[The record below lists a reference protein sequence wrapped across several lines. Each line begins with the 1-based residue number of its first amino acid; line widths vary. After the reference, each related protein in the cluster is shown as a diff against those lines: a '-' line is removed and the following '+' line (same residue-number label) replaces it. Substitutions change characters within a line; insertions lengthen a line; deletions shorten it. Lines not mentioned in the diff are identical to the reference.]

1 MRRRVPP
8 DDVLAR
14 IFRQHVGE
22 STRTILDRYGW
33 DVSLGSL
40 RTYRRRLGRRSP
52 IAGVA
57 SMSDTEFRHAMAL
70 TLLDK
75 SGRGSVK

>member
-14 IFRQHVGE
+14 IFREHAGE
-22 STRTILDRYGW
+22 STRMILIRYGW
-33 DVSLGSL
+33 DVSLNSL

-57 SMSDTEFRHAMAL
+57 SMSQAEFRGAMAL

-75 SGRGSVK
+75 TGGGL

>member
-1 MRRRVPP
+1 MRRQVPA

-14 IFRQHVGE
+14 IFKQHAGETSRQ
-22 STRTILDRYGW
+22 ILDRYGW
-33 DVSLGSL
+33 DVSLNNVQM
-40 RTYRRRLGRRSP
+40 YRRKLRRRSA

-57 SMSDTEFRHAMAL
+57 TMSQAEFRAAMAV

-75 SGRGSVK
+75 TGGGR

>member
-1 MRRRVPP
+1 MKRRVPA

-14 IFRQHVGE
+14 IFKEHAGE
-22 STRTILDRYGW
+22 SSRQILDRYGW
-33 DVSLGSL
+33 DVSLNTL
-40 RTYRRRLGRRSP
+40 RTYRRKLRRRSA

-57 SMSDTEFRHAMAL
+57 SMSRDEFRAAMAV

-75 SGRGSVK
+75 SGGGR

>member
-1 MRRRVPP
+1 MRRRVPD

-14 IFRQHVGE
+14 IFKEHAGETSRQ
-22 STRTILDRYGW
+22 ILDRYGW
-33 DVSLGSL
+33 DVSLNNV
-40 RTYRRRLGRRSP
+40 RMYRRRLRRRSA

-57 SMSDTEFRHAMAL
+57 TMSQNDFRAAMAV

-75 SGRGSVK
+75 TGGGR

>member
-8 DDVLAR
+8 DDILTR
-14 IFRQHVGE
+14 IFREHAGE
-22 STRTILDRYGW
+22 TTRQILTRYGW
-33 DVSLGSL
+33 DVSLNSL
-40 RTYRRRLGRRSP
+40 RTYRRRLGQVSP

-57 SMSDTEFRHAMAL
+57 SMSQAEFREAMAL

-75 SGRGSVK
+75 TGR

>member
-8 DDVLAR
+8 DDILTR
-14 IFRQHVGE
+14 IFQEHAGE
-22 STRTILDRYGW
+22 TTRAILTRYGW

-40 RTYRRRLGRRSP
+40 RTYRRRLGRVSP

-57 SMSDTEFRHAMAL
+57 SMSQADFREAMAVS
-70 TLLDK
+70 LLDVT
-75 SGRGSVK
+75 GRGR